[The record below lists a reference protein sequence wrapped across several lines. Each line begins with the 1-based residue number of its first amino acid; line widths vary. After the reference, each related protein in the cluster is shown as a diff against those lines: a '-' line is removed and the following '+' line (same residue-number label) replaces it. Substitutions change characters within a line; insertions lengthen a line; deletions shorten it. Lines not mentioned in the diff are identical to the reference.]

1 MESRQINEVG
11 APMEVRARSLP
22 PQASS
27 ILDAL
32 DGPAD
37 VEERPEWRVIPRLA
51 CRRRQLTP
59 LERGLE

>member
-22 PQASS
+22 RQASS

-37 VEERPEWRVIPRLA
+37 VEDGRNGESSLA
-51 CRRRQLTP
+51 SP
-59 LERGLE
+59 VGGDS